1 MSAPK
6 SPDEIRATA
15 LDRAWALAE
24 QAESDLTA
32 HRQADPAV
40 CAAVAHAWA
49 TIALVGATQ
58 ERVGIAAHQ

>member
-15 LDRAWALAE
+15 LD
-24 QAESDLTA
+24 
-32 HRQADPAV
+32 
-40 CAAVAHAWA
+40 HAWA